1 MDESMKIS
9 TDQKFDIINSD
20 ILNLLIKDYESRQ
33 VYDTDTMNKVSPDK
47 SVSLILELLET
58 ALERNLEYVTGNFY
72 KHTSPYLPHTD
83 FKSYEQNYLNIVI
96 PLQYTGNQP
105 SLIVFDQMW
114 EQDSVTWCMQYPVKY
129 FSYNTGVKGCPYEYP
144 VKELTSCSIDNEL
157 YSAHLFH
164 YPKHC
169 LFGLSGTA
177 YKFEPGSIIS
187 FDNRQIHCTSKMNGE
202 KLGLSLRF
210 KK

>member
-1 MDESMKIS
+1 MINAV
-9 TDQKFDIINSD
+9 QKFSVLSDEVLSILIN
-20 ILNLLIKDYESRQ
+20 DYESKES
-33 VYDTDTMNKVSPDK
+33 YETDTMNKASPDNA
-47 SVSLILELLET
+47 VTVLLEILET

-72 KHTSPYLPHTD
+72 KHTLPYLPHTD
-83 FKSYEQNYLNIVI
+83 FKSYEKNYLNIVI
-96 PLQYTGNQP
+96 PLQYTGDQS
-105 SLIVFDQMW
+105 SLVVFDQMW
-114 EQDSVTWCMQYPVKY
+114 EQDSVTWCMHHKVQY

-144 VKELTSCSIDNEL
+144 VKGLTGRQIDNEL
-157 YSAHLFH
+157 YSTYLSH

-169 LFGLSGTA
+169 LYGLTGNA

-187 FDNRQIHCTSKMNGE
+187 FDNRQIHCTSNMSGE